1 MVFTL
6 IYIISHT
13 QMCVFKNKIQSIE
26 FITGEQSYKKIL
38 LHVIESRLV
47 GEHLIFVNYFLS
59 LKNHKV

>member
-1 MVFTL
+1 M
-6 IYIISHT
+6 
-13 QMCVFKNKIQSIE
+13 
-26 FITGEQSYKKIL
+26 L